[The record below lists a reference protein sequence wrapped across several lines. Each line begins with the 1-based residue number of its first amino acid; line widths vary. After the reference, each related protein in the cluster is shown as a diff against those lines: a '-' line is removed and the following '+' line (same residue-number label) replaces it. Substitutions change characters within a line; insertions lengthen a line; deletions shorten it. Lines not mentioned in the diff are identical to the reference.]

1 MEPTV
6 RALLFDLDGTLIDHD
21 AAASLALAE
30 TLATTP
36 DVPSDLNR
44 EHAARRWTELERH
57 AMDRYA
63 AGELTFPGQRRL
75 RIVSLAAEL
84 GLGAWDDTR
93 ADVWFAT
100 YLRHYE
106 AAWRLFP
113 DVRPMLDT
121 LIERQ
126 PHVRLGV
133 LTNGD
138 SEQQRH
144 KLRAVGLAADLPHVI
159 ISSEVG
165 AAKPSPVIFERAAD
179 LLGLPPG
186 RIAYVGDRLRTDA
199 LAATKAGMHGIWL
212 TRHGEPAPPPVSVI
226 QTLHDVPA
234 LLTSLG
240 EREPGTET
248 A

>member
-21 AAASLALAE
+21 TAASLALAE
-30 TLATTP
+30 TLATTS
-36 DVPSDLNR
+36 DVPSDLDR
-44 EHAARRWTELERH
+44 DHAARRWKELERH

-63 AGELTFPGQRRL
+63 AGELTFLGQRRL

-93 ADVWFAT
+93 AEAWFAT

-113 DVRPMLDT
+113 DVRPVLDV
-121 LIERQ
+121 LIERH
-126 PHVRLGV
+126 PRVRLGV

-138 SEQQRH
+138 SQQQRH
-144 KLRAVGLAADLPHVI
+144 KLRDIGLADDLPAVI

-165 AAKPSPVIFERAAD
+165 AAKPSPEIFERAAD
-179 LLGLPPG
+179 LLGLRPG
-186 RIAYVGDRLRTDA
+186 HIAYVGDRLRTDA
-199 LAATKAGMHGIWL
+199 LAAEQAGMHGIWL
-212 TRHGEPAPPPVSVI
+212 NRHGGPAPSSVSVI

-234 LLTSLG
+234 LLTSLN
-240 EREPGTET
+240 RT
-248 A
+248 